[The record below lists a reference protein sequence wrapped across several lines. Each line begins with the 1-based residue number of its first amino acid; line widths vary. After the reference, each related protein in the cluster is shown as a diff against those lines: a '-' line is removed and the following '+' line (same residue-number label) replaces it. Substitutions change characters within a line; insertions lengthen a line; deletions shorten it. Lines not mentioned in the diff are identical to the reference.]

1 MRLQSLRIPAIILPI
16 ALALALLAGCGGSG
30 SSSGQTTGTT
40 KTYVAVADWGNNR
53 VLIYDSPFT
62 TDMNASV
69 VLGQSDFTTGVQATS
84 ATGLSYPRATA
95 IDGNGNLW
103 VADEYNSRVLE
114 FKTPFTSG
122 MSASLV
128 IGQGNFT
135 TSGLATSQNGLNYAT
150 GLAFDPSG
158 NLWVADTFNSRIL
171 EFVPPFSN
179 GMNASLVIG
188 QQDYTSGSSATTASG
203 LGYPWAI
210 TFDSSGNLWVAD
222 SGNSR
227 VLEFKT
233 PFTSGMSAS
242 LVIGQQNY
250 TSGTS
255 VTSASGFN
263 GPVAIVFDSSDN
275 LWVAEEANNRVL
287 EFKTPLTT
295 GMSASLVI
303 GQGDFTTAGSSTSQ
317 DGLYAPNGV
326 AFDSASNLWVA
337 DRNNNRTLE
346 FTPPFTTNQGASLV
360 LGQESFTTNT
370 PATTATGQA
379 LPMGVTAF

>member
-16 ALALALLAGCGGSG
+16 ALALVLLAGCGGSG
-30 SSSGQTTGTT
+30 SNSGQTTGTT
-40 KTYVAVADWGNNR
+40 KTYVAVADWENNR

-84 ATGLSYPRATA
+84 ATGLACPRATA

-135 TSGLATSQNGLNYAT
+135 TSGIAVSQNGLSFPN

-158 NLWVADTFNSRIL
+158 NLWVSD
-171 EFVPPFSN
+171 
-179 GMNASLVIG
+179 M
-188 QQDYTSGSSATTASG
+188 D
-203 LGYPWAI
+203 
-210 TFDSSGNLWVAD
+210 
-222 SGNSR
+222 NSR

-255 VTSASGFN
+255 ATSASGLDYPF
-263 GPVAIVFDSSDN
+263 AITFDSSGN
-275 LWVAEEANNRVL
+275 LWVADSSNNRML
-287 EFKTPLTT
+287 EFKTPFTS

-303 GQGDFTTAGSSTSQ
+303 GQSDFTTAGSSTSQ
-317 DGLYAPNGV
+317 NGLYGPEGV
-326 AFDSASNLWVA
+326 AFDSAGNLWVA
-337 DRNNNRTLE
+337 DTFNNRTLE

-370 PATTATGQA
+370 QATTATGQVN
-379 LPMGVTAF
+379 PTGVTAF